1 MSASLRRGGFTLI
14 ELLIVIA
21 IVGLMATIAI
31 AAVGGARAK
40 ARDEKRAADLSQI
53 QKALE
58 LSFEPGSGYP
68 VVASP
73 LNLGEDAT
81 DVFCGKGGVVAF
93 VAENTPAN
101 CDADRVFMGLVP
113 GNPSPNGAPYAYRS
127 TDAAGATCT
136 TGPCLGYCVQTTL
149 EKGLPQSNL
158 AAGPVII
165 DPASMR
171 NGTCP

>member
-1 MSASLRRGGFTLI
+1 MPKRTSPRAFTLI

-21 IVGLMATIAI
+21 VIGLTATIAI

-40 ARDEKRAADLSQI
+40 SRDEKRVTDLKQI

-73 LNLGEDAT
+73 LTIGEGAT
-81 DVFCGKGGVVAF
+81 DVLCAKGASVSF
-93 VAENTPAN
+93 VADQSPAN
-101 CDADRVFMGLVP
+101 CDVNKVYMGLVP
-113 GNPSPNGAPYAYRS
+113 SNPTPNGAPYVYRG
-127 TDAAGATCT
+127 TDGVTSSCT
-136 TGPCLGYCVQTTL
+136 TAPCLGYCVQSTL
-149 EKGLPQSNL
+149 ERGLPQSGL
-158 AAGPVII
+158 SAGTVVV
-165 DPASMR
+165 DQSSLR